1 MNIDLPPYEVI
12 EAIESDL
19 GLQFQHLI
27 ISPGESTPFV
37 IEGVFGEGSDAKTVV
52 FEPRRVLPLQDDDDD
67 ELFQKECDCWT
78 DGEHEDECLWEDK
91 PANLIEPSDETPQF
105 DEDWYCP

>member
-12 EAIESDL
+12 VAIESDL
-19 GLQFQHLI
+19 GLQFRHLI

-52 FEPRRVLPLQDDDDD
+52 FKPQRISPLQDDDDD
-67 ELFQKECDCWT
+67 EISRPECGCC
-78 DGEHEDECLWEDK
+78 GEHEDECLCEDE

-105 DEDWYCP
+105 DDDWYCP